1 MPKNKRSNPEKKP
14 TLLDRVAIGFVSA
27 VCFLLTYWLLLG
39 AAMVFP
45 VGFMSVFYSLELI
58 AFLTTLFFIIGFV
71 TLDNHFINMLSP
83 IWDYIHDIIKK

>member
-1 MPKNKRSNPEKKP
+1 MPRNKLSNPEKKP
-14 TLLDRVAIGFVSA
+14 TLLDRVAIGIVSA

-39 AAMVFP
+39 VAMVFP

-58 AFLTTLFFIIGFV
+58 AFLATLFFIIGFV